1 VAEKVGSGPGLAS
14 ERSYVTRTL
23 PRAVLRGLLAP
34 ATGDP
39 AGLGRAGAVMAG
51 LGVTTIGYLAGSARG
66 VRPARPGDEWLF
78 LDVHD
83 RLGIRVR
90 RDAPGVRQLAEMF
103 SPFLVPR
110 LAHHELS
117 VEGTPEQLVGM
128 VASDGEHRYRPDA
141 IELPGRLQ
149 VISSGQGFRLTGTG
163 EMLAP
168 VLALL
173 DALIVGRGAAM
184 VHAAAVA
191 RDGLG
196 VCLAAAGGAGKTSA
210 TIGLVRGHGF
220 AFMGDDWNFISDDGR
235 ILGYAKPLFV
245 RPHHRGLYPQLFADK
260 RQPLVPPWLV
270 GPLGRIAT
278 AAHPMI
284 SQRPALARVARRW
297 WPEHMIVA
305 PHVAL
310 PEVPVQTSAVLAAAV
325 FLELSSGP
333 EITLEPRDPAW
344 MASRLLCDFAAE
356 LPRAARELQTLLGA
370 AGLLRLDAV
379 MAEKARILRR
389 ALSGRPCFVLRT
401 PEGMRSEDA
410 AVTIAEHVDALFES
424 PSEAEVAVA

>member
-1 VAEKVGSGPGLAS
+1 
-14 ERSYVTRTL
+14 
-23 PRAVLRGLLAP
+23 
-34 ATGDP
+34 
-39 AGLGRAGAVMAG
+39 
-51 LGVTTIGYLAGSARG
+51 
-66 VRPARPGDEWLF
+66 
-78 LDVHD
+78 
-83 RLGIRVR
+83 
-90 RDAPGVRQLAEMF
+90 
-103 SPFLVPR
+103 
-110 LAHHELS
+110 
-117 VEGTPEQLVGM
+117 M
-128 VASDGEHRYRPDA
+128 VAGDGEHRYRPDA

-149 VISSGQGFRLTGTG
+149 VVRSGQGFRLTGTG

-173 DALIVGRGAAM
+173 DALIAGRGAAM

-220 AFMGDDWNFISDDGR
+220 AFMGDDWNFIADDGR

-260 RQPLVPPWLV
+260 RQPLVPPALV
-270 GPLGRIAT
+270 APLGRIAT
-278 AAHPMI
+278 AAHPVI

-297 WPEHMIVA
+297 WPEHMIVP

-310 PEVPVQTSAVLAAAV
+310 PEVPIETSAVLAAAV
-325 FLELSSGP
+325 FLELSSTR
-333 EITLEPRDPAW
+333 EIVLEPRDPAW

-370 AGLLRLDAV
+370 TGLLRLDEV
-379 MAEKARILRR
+379 MAQKARILRR
-389 ALSGRPCFVLRT
+389 ALSGRPCFVLRA

-410 AVTIAEHVDALFES
+410 AVAIAGHVDALLES
-424 PSEAEVAVA
+424 GSEAEVAVA